1 MSSYKKSVSFTARRE
16 ATKNIIN
23 KYPDKCPIYLSFDNK
38 LILKHRPGTNFNKYI
53 INNSITVGQYL
64 SILKRRIEMSD
75 KLSVTL
81 FINVYKDDKL
91 VNTILPQLAMTLGEV
106 YEHNKDQDGFLYMHL
121 IGENTFG

>member
-1 MSSYKKSVSFTARRE
+1 MSSYKKFISFTARRE

-38 LILKHRPGTNFNKYI
+38 LNLKPRPGTNFNKYI

-106 YEHNKDQDGFLYMHL
+106 YEQHKDQDGFLYMHL